1 MSNGFVVESISG
13 EGNLPFTRVTGLGD
27 HRVHGSGLPA
37 RARRESAAHLR
48 AAQHAPFPEGVVRK
62 PPVRVRVIV
71 VFPLAPCARLTAV
84 GEAAI
89 VYPPIE
95 AAVTVSA
102 YDVLTLVT
110 PVPLA
115 VMVGV

>member
-1 MSNGFVVESISG
+1 M
-13 EGNLPFTRVTGLGD
+13 
-27 HRVHGSGLPA
+27 
-37 RARRESAAHLR
+37 
-48 AAQHAPFPEGVVRK
+48 
-62 PPVRVRVIV
+62 